1 MRTTKCKIL
10 KKEKKLMQSIFNHYL
25 PFLFST
31 FTIMLNMINLRE
43 IEGPKPVS
51 LYFLHVLYVFM
62 VSILLLN
69 FLIAVFSDSVNN
81 VNRITMSSMIFRHCL
96 SFTLW
101 RIDYSGS
108 SEIGIHTAVRG
119 YLYSITF
126 ENTISH
132 TGHHGERYVYHN

>member
-10 KKEKKLMQSIFNHYL
+10 KKDKKLMQSIFNHYL

-43 IEGPKPVS
+43 IEGPEPVS

-62 VSILLLN
+62 MSILLLN

-81 VNRITMSSMIFRHCL
+81 VNQNHSVIYDIQTL
-96 SFTLW
+96 S
-101 RIDYSGS
+101 I
-108 SEIGIHTAVRG
+108 IHTVENRLQWLFRKWYPHSCKRLFVCERDRI
-119 YLYSITF
+119 YLP
-126 ENTISH
+126 
-132 TGHHGERYVYHN
+132 VYHRIFQE